1 MYRVEFTAAAQK
13 DILSIPGFVRNR
25 MEIAVEQLQVN
36 PRPEGS
42 KKLKGRENTYRIRL
56 GDYRI
61 LYSIEDRSKMLT
73 VFRIRHRKEVYR

>member
-61 LYSIEDRSKMLT
+61 LYSIGDRSKMLT